1 MIQRIR
7 RPAGLALLVI
17 MLAVFIIPAPQLSQV
32 AGVSRSFDKPASTYT
47 GPATVTCFTSPDSSW
62 AVLRG
67 LMRGAQSEMLI
78 CVYSISNGFLVNEI
92 ENALERNSSMEI
104 KILVSWK
111 WASPAERTYT
121 KGAFY
126 NLSQHAAFENNLWL
140 VFSEDT
146 DLEFTHGK
154 YMIYDR
160 EVLIVQSCN
169 WAKSGIPPRNST
181 GNREWGVAIR
191 QPDVV
196 NYFMEVFTSDWLL
209 PNIELYTP
217 NPGDAYSFSNYQP
230 GGSYSAPHAAQ
241 TYTDTMSIQ
250 CILSPDN
257 SVDTILA
264 LIRSATYKLDVQ
276 QMYIKPTW
284 GPSYPNQFLE
294 EILEARRRGV
304 LCRVIMDEKDDD
316 NAGVADTLVDA
327 GVGVSWQGEHWGSGG
342 YWMHN
347 KGIIVDGRKVLVSSI
362 NWSNYSVSQNRE
374 AGVLITHTGVAG
386 FFASVFQ
393 WDWEHSVYLG
403 GLGLLNPFAP
413 VLDDVREP
421 DINGEIELSWSMS
434 WDLDGSVEYYQIQ
447 MSSRNTFTAIL
458 GEWEING
465 LYYDVSGLSAG
476 TYFFRVRAVDD
487 DGLYSPWS
495 NIDGTTVVPGNEFP
509 FLIPGYPWEAILLSL
524 VLVLAPALITRR
536 HRQYPK

>member
-7 RPAGLALLVI
+7 RPACLALLVL
-17 MLAVFIIPAPQLSQV
+17 MLAIFVLPAPQLSQAV
-32 AGVSRSFDKPASTYT
+32 EETRSFDKPASTYT

-62 AVLRG
+62 AVLKD
-67 LMRGAQSEMLI
+67 LMRSTQNEMLI
-78 CVYSISNGFLVNEI
+78 CVYSISNGFLINEV

-104 KILVSWK
+104 KIMVSWK

-126 NLSQHAAFENNLWL
+126 NLSQHVAFENNLWL
-140 VFSEDT
+140 IFSEDT

-160 EVLIVQSCN
+160 EVLIVQSSN
-169 WAKSGIPPRNST
+169 WAKSGVPPRNST

-196 NYFMEVFTSDWLL
+196 NYFMEVFTHDWLL

-217 NPGDAYSFSNYQP
+217 SSGDEYSFSNYQP
-230 GGSYSAPHAAQ
+230 GGSYSAPHQTQ

-250 CILSPDN
+250 CVISPDN

-264 LIRSATYKLDVQ
+264 LIRSATNKLDVQ
-276 QMYIKPTW
+276 QMYIRRTW

-294 EILEARRRGV
+294 EIKAARRRGV
-304 LCRVIMDEKDDD
+304 LCRVIMDEKDED
-316 NAGVADTLVDA
+316 NHDVADILVDA
-327 GVGVSWQGEHWGSGG
+327 GVGVVWQGEHWGSGG

-347 KGIIVDGRKVLVSSI
+347 KGIIVDDEKVLISSI

-374 AGVLITHTGVAG
+374 AGVLITHTGVTG
-386 FFASVFQ
+386 FFAEVFE
-393 WDWEHSVYLG
+393 WDWEHGVYLG
-403 GLGLLNPFAP
+403 GLGLVPP
-413 VLDDVREP
+413 TTPILDEVREP
-421 DINGEIELSWSMS
+421 DINGQVELSWSECT
-434 WDLDGSVEYYQIQ
+434 DHDGVVDYYQVQ
-447 MSSRNTFTAIL
+447 MSSRESFSAIL
-458 GEWEING
+458 GEWEIDG
-465 LYYDVSGLSAG
+465 LNHDITGLSAG
-476 TYFFRVRAVDD
+476 TFFFRVRAVDNN
-487 DGLYSPWS
+487 GLYGRWS

-509 FLIPGYPWEAILLSL
+509 FLIPGFPWEAILLSL
-524 VLVLAPALITRR
+524 VLALIPTLIIRR
-536 HRQYPK
+536 RRRQHC